1 MIDFCYAPL
10 LMDASQGRL
19 VGVLVASVA
28 LILLLVMKLRVQAF
42 VALLLAS
49 VFVGVASRTM
59 GLTEVGA
66 AMVRGAGKEIGF
78 IALIIGLGAIFGAF
92 IEHSGGAQSLANGLL
107 RKFGEKRASWA
118 MMVTGFLI
126 SIPVFLDVAIVILA
140 PIVYT
145 LARRSGKSL
154 LHFGLPLG
162 AGLAVT
168 HAFVP
173 PTPGP
178 TWVAYALHVPLS
190 QAILYGILVGL
201 PCAIISGPI
210 LSTWLAKKVYV
221 EAPPLVAGEEKTGAQ
236 LPPFGLIGLV
246 LLLPVLLIF
255 AGALVDQAVTG
266 GLPEGMERHAWA
278 EAKAALLAAAPW
290 WQQGLSFLGHPVL
303 ALLFCTVLSMYIL
316 GTRRGVGRYDLMEI
330 ATKSLGPAGVIILIT
345 GAGGVFKQM
354 LIETH
359 VGEALAA
366 TLVGLGAA
374 PLLMAWLFSTIIR
387 VAQGSAT
394 VAMVASAALMG
405 PILALIELSSGQGA
419 LIVVAIAAGATG
431 FSHVNDSGFWVVSRY
446 FRLTEKETLQ
456 TWFWVGTSISVMALL
471 LSSLMWYFV

>member
-1 MIDFCYAPL
+1 MLDYYYPM
-10 LMDASQGRL
+10 LMEASQGRL
-19 VGVLVASVA
+19 VGVLVASVL
-28 LILLLVMKLRVQAF
+28 LILFLVIKLRVQAF
-42 VALLLAS
+42 VTLLIAS
-49 VFVGVASRTM
+49 VFVGVASGTM
-59 GLTEVGA
+59 GITEVGG

-78 IALIIGLGAIFGAF
+78 IALIIGLGSIFGAF

-118 MMVTGFLI
+118 MMLTGFLI

-178 TWVAYALHVPLS
+178 TWVAYALNVPLS
-190 QAILYGILVGL
+190 QAILYGAIVGL
-201 PCAIISGPI
+201 PVAIFSGPI
-210 LSTWLAKKVYV
+210 LSTWLAKKVHV
-221 EAPPLVAGEEKTGAQ
+221 EAPHLLAGEEKEEGQ
-236 LPPFGLIGLV
+236 LPPFGLISLI

-255 AGALVDQAVTG
+255 AGALIDQSLTKS
-266 GLPEGMERHAWA
+266 LPEGLDRAAFAAQKA
-278 EAKAALLAAAPW
+278 ELLAASPV
-290 WQQGLSFLGHPVL
+290 WQQFLSFVGHPVV
-303 ALLFCTVLSMYIL
+303 ALLICTAVAMYVL
-316 GTRRGVGRYDLMEI
+316 GTRQGVGRDALMDI

-359 VGEALAA
+359 VGEALAQ

-394 VAMVASAALMG
+394 VAMVASAALMS
-405 PILALIELSSGQGA
+405 PILALVELSTGQSA

-446 FRLTEKETLQ
+446 FRMTEKETLQ
-456 TWFWVGTSISVMALL
+456 TWFWVGTSISVMALI
-471 LSSLMWYFV
+471 LSSLIWFVV